1 MGVDFVQDEGRN
13 VAADETHLVRS
24 GREFIH
30 GRPTMNSLM
39 ENTYPVF
46 RMYLDL
52 RKQLMEILE
61 DNDLALHPAGA
72 NAPLGDLCREL
83 GEVEMGYID
92 SFRTF
97 KLDLASVASTR
108 EGTDSVAELQKW
120 FIDLDEE
127 LEAAVSGL
135 TEEDLANQQVDRGG
149 WSVSP
154 AMQLEIYKEALLIF
168 CGKVSVY
175 LKAMGK
181 ELPEQWQDWIG

>member
-1 MGVDFVQDEGRN
+1 
-13 VAADETHLVRS
+13 
-24 GREFIH
+24 
-30 GRPTMNSLM
+30 MNSLM

-61 DNDLALHPAGA
+61 DDDLAFHPAGV

-83 GEVEMGYID
+83 GAVEVGYID

-97 KLDLASVASTR
+97 KLDLASVASSG
-108 EGTDSVAELQKW
+108 EGKDGVAELRTW

-127 LEAAVSGL
+127 LEAAVSNL
-135 TEEDLANQQVDRGG
+135 MEDDLENQKVDRGG
-149 WSVSP
+149 WSVTP
-154 AMQLEIYKEALLIF
+154 AIQLDIYKEALLIF
-168 CGKVSVY
+168 CSKVSVY